1 MELQADSFTLQ
12 SPMRKSCHY
21 PNFRAERAFFVA
33 SRRLTVAVD
42 FNPRWWCAAD
52 DSRLATP
59 ESPRE
64 DDASSP
70 IPGSAWRS
78 EGKRVAVA
86 IELKI

>member
-52 DSRLATP
+52 DSRLASRRLNRLVKTTRRLP
-59 ESPRE
+59 FLVRHGEVRGNVLLLP
-64 DDASSP
+64 
-70 IPGSAWRS
+70 
-78 EGKRVAVA
+78 
-86 IELKI
+86 LN